1 MISASKANNFWNSL
15 SKEVQT
21 DWEKNKFEE
30 MRRLKSS
37 NKNTRFSTIAKAI
50 STTENEA
57 KLVYASK
64 RYFDWIKEKEKEKEK
79 PMTDSVSSEDEQ
91 EDSLALLLGE
101 KPKKRKRSSI
111 SICKPPFESE
121 ESPKK
126 KNKAHRNGKRNN
138 CKGVYIKKIV
148 STV

>member
-64 RYFDWIKEKEKEKEK
+64 RYFDWIKEKEKEK

-91 EDSLALLLGE
+91 EDPLALLLGE

-126 KNKAHRNGKRNN
+126 KNKAHRNRKRNN